1 MNLIWAAN
9 IQTMKKYKHAEYY
22 EISYTER
29 IIVKYSTQACRHSWN
44 IQHRANLKKKYSRLN
59 EIPIGKLQLP
69 SSACSTNTLGMGQLT
84 HSKTGLHNS
93 NNDLFEIFLF
103 IAIFLFALVNSSLG
117 RPRWVFY
124 EKPLTV
130 ELFQPEG
137 QLSSILRQVV
147 LQNNSQ
153 HKQLCKNSSKIVL
166 HISTI
171 FSIAQIHIDFLC
183 IFLSSCPSIYKRRD
197 NFFLGC
203 RLEEIFPGMT
213 NYSRLWYSHFFINT
227 CLSQRKWKWIL
238 L

>member
-1 MNLIWAAN
+1 MRYL
-9 IQTMKKYKHAEYY
+9 
-22 EISYTER
+22 
-29 IIVKYSTQACRHSWN
+29 TQSRSLWN

-59 EIPIGKLQLP
+59 EILIGKLQLP
-69 SSACSTNTLGMGQLT
+69 SSAFSTNTLGMGQLT
-84 HSKTGLHNS
+84 HSKTGLHNL
-93 NNDLFEIFLF
+93 NNDLFEITDLSQF
-103 IAIFLFALVNSSLG
+103 SYSL
-117 RPRWVFY
+117 
-124 EKPLTV
+124 L
-130 ELFQPEG
+130 
-137 QLSSILRQVV
+137 SILPQGVRGESFTRNLLLWSFSNQKA
-147 LQNNSQ
+147 NSPAFSVRYIFQ
-153 HKQLCKNSSKIVL
+153 IILYTCSFAKNSSKIVL
-166 HISTI
+166 HICTI